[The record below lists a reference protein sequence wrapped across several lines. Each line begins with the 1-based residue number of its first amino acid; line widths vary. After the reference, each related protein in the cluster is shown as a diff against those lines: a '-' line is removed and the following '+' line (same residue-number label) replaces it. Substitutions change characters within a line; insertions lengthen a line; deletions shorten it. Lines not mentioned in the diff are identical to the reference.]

1 MIADFLQVNVTKE
14 TIAEIARQCD
24 IDNHRK
30 GFLEHKDDKYEM
42 LKTTK
47 VDGNPVMFRK
57 GNFFYRNIVF
67 KKMHSPNGKNK
78 SGSRTLWGKGKVSVK
93 DLVCW

>member
-67 KKMHSPNGKNK
+67 KKCILLMGKISQGQGRYGEKVK
-78 SGSRTLWGKGKVSVK
+78 SVSRT
-93 DLVCW
+93 